1 MKLAFLQNLE
11 NLGLDGEAFL
21 AQFLEFLLDHSLNG
35 NKKYDSLIWS
45 TAQVLDLKLPI
56 STVSSAFALL
66 QVRINENKQNNINQ
80 KTNSPSFHSNSQLHS
95 NSANSNFSN
104 SKTILGN
111 NQNENQDLDSNQTN
125 SQNLVNKKNNQIN
138 LEDIYPQNSSN
149 SDQKLNSLNPNCIQ
163 KVDLEEN
170 RETGFQEDNFQNT
183 QNISNTESQILSAN
197 HLQDN
202 NLNSNRNSDQNQQ
215 IIQVYNRNSDQNTK
229 DLNQISNSSSSNISL
244 SQIHAFLINKIRNS
258 KEMNLKLLLTDLA
271 LEKIDLEAQTGVLTL
286 SSGALLNFLKNK
298 KSLDWISQNLED
310 EFGWKISF
318 AALQRETK
326 IILFPNDTILPITKV
341 NYKGNQANLIP
352 TSNFDVQVIQN
363 TKAKNEPNNINN
375 PTNPTKN
382 QLTNEPT
389 IDKKDQSSQKQVK
402 VKEIEKTENI
412 LAKEILTE
420 KKFYKLYSKNGDFPF
435 NFADKN
441 VDLIFNIP
449 FAVKEEINWE
459 EFTNDFELE

>member
-21 AQFLEFLLDHSLNG
+21 AQFLEFLLDQSLNG
-35 NKKYDSLIWS
+35 NRKYDSLIWS

-66 QVRINENKQNNINQ
+66 QVRISENKQNNINQ
-80 KTNSPSFHSNSQLHS
+80 KTNSSSFQSNSQLHL
-95 NSANSNFSN
+95 NSVNSNFSN
-104 SKTILGN
+104 QKTILGN
-111 NQNENQDLDSNQTN
+111 NQNENQALDSNRIN
-125 SQNLVNKKNNQIN
+125 SQNLVDKKNNQKNIEN
-138 LEDIYPQNSSN
+138 IYPQNSSN

-170 RETGFQEDNFQNT
+170 RETSFREDNFQST

-202 NLNSNRNSDQNQQ
+202 NQ
-215 IIQVYNRNSDQNTK
+215 NSDQNTK
-229 DLNQISNSSSSNISL
+229 GLNQIPNPSSSNISL

-326 IILFPNDTILPITKV
+326 IILFPNDTVLPITKV

-363 TKAKNEPNNINN
+363 TKAKNESNNINN
-375 PTNPTKN
+375 ATNSTKT

-389 IDKKDQSSQKQVK
+389 IDKNDQSSQKQVK

-412 LAKEILTE
+412 LAKETLTE

-435 NFADKN
+435 NFANKN

-449 FAVKEEINWE
+449 VAVKEEINWE